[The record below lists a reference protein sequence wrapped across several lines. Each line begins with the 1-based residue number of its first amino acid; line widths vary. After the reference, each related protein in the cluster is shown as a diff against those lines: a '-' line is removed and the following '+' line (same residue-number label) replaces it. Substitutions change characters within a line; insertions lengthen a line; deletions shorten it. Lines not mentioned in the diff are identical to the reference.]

1 MAIETYF
8 IEIIGIIGIL
18 AGFVAGYYLYQA
30 KKLTKEMLSFALQLI
45 LTGVILISLSA
56 AFCVFE
62 VITNSEGKMITLIE
76 DILKFL
82 GLVIIGYGGFKLYH
96 GFKEISSNKRG
107 KK

>member
-18 AGFVAGYYLYQA
+18 AGFVAGYYLYQSR
-30 KKLTKEMLSFALQLI
+30 KLTKGLLSFALQLI
-45 LTGVILISLSA
+45 LAGVFLISFSAALCVFGVIMD
-56 AFCVFE
+56 
-62 VITNSEGKMITLIE
+62 SEGGIITLME

-82 GLVIIGYGGFKLYH
+82 GLVTIGYGGFKLYH